1 MTWPPKL
8 CADVPPRGS
17 VILEPEV
24 IHLLSN
30 HLAVIVG
37 FVELLIADAPPDAA
51 NISELVEVRAAAM
64 AAADLI
70 SRATPT
76 S

>member
-1 MTWPPKL
+1 MAWPPKL

-37 FVELLIADAPPDAA
+37 FIELIIADAPPDAPNFNDLA
-51 NISELVEVRAAAM
+51 EVRAAAM
-64 AAADLI
+64 ATADLI
-70 SRATPT
+70 ARATPFP
-76 S
+76 

>member
-1 MTWPPKL
+1 VCPQKL

-30 HLAVIVG
+30 HLSVIVG
-37 FVELLIADAPPDAA
+37 FIELMIAEAPPNAPNFNDLA
-51 NISELVEVRAAAM
+51 LVRAAAM

-70 SRATPT
+70 DRATPLP
-76 S
+76 